1 LDIKEEKKR
10 EEAFITEVWGIM
22 KSNLNIKYGSNKF
35 GFLYE
40 SLKTNEFN
48 CQTSAFL
55 VYNIAKQL
63 GIEIQMILVPEHV
76 LVKTENFYFET
87 TYGLYTDKKNYLES
101 KYRYYDILTEDQIQ
115 SITYENRGIAK
126 YNLEDYKGAIEDY
139 TRAIKLNPNRAGTYY
154 NRGIAKYNLEDYKGA
169 IEDNDKAIELN
180 PSNAWTYN
188 NRGNAKCGLGDY
200 KEAIEDYTRAIE
212 LDPNERL
219 FYSNRGNVK
228 KRIGDMFGANE
239 DFKKAEELPE

>member
-1 LDIKEEKKR
+1 
-10 EEAFITEVWGIM
+10 M

-154 NRGIAKYNLEDYKGA
+154 NRGIAKYNL
-169 IEDNDKAIELN
+169 
-180 PSNAWTYN
+180 
-188 NRGNAKCGLGDY
+188 GDY